1 MKLQKLEAEL
11 ELRMKVEVHEI
22 EERKNEHINELMM
35 NHETAFREMKQ
46 YFNDITRENLEL
58 IKVHKEK
65 LSELK
70 TQTATNENLLLTL
83 KSTVKELQEP
93 LAAAQQRRDTLKK
106 QVATHEKDTMALRN
120 AKGYLKDLK
129 QRTKTIKDNRDS
141 IEIQFKKVT

>member
-1 MKLQKLEAEL
+1 MHLEFTKKALIENYEMKLQKLEAEL

-83 KSTVKELQEP
+83 KSTVKEL
-93 LAAAQQRRDTLKK
+93 
-106 QVATHEKDTMALRN
+106 
-120 AKGYLKDLK
+120 
-129 QRTKTIKDNRDS
+129 
-141 IEIQFKKVT
+141 